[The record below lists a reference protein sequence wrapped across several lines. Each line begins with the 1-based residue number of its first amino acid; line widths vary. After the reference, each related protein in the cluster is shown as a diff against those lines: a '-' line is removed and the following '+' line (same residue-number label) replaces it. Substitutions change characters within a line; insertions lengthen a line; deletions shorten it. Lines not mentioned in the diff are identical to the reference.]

1 MPSIG
6 FPEAG
11 RGRLACPVAGN
22 PRRWPR
28 LALSFNPMI
37 FQEAPLALKDA
48 TPIAKGGIRLV
59 YPFPGNPDWLIKVMK
74 PEVASGRYGESG
86 TWFRR
91 NRRYGH
97 YILFMRE
104 IREYVAACASH
115 GGSAPFVHKITG
127 LVDTDLGLGL
137 VMEAARDAEGNLA
150 PTAAKLIFEGRYDDR
165 AAAAL
170 DQFLKDILESNVVFA
185 DLHERNIVYAR
196 GKDGQDRFVMI
207 DGLGSSTFLPFK
219 TWNRAINRR
228 SKQKRIERL
237 RKRIEGR
244 LEAYRSG
251 NPIP

>member
-1 MPSIG
+1 M
-6 FPEAG
+6 
-11 RGRLACPVAGN
+11 
-22 PRRWPR
+22 
-28 LALSFNPMI
+28 
-37 FQEAPLALKDA
+37 ALKDT
-48 TPIAKGGIRLV
+48 TPIAKGGVRLV
-59 YPFPGNPDWLIKVMK
+59 YPFPGNPDLLVKVMR
-74 PEVASGRYGESG
+74 PEVVAGRYGESG

-91 NRRYGH
+91 NRRYGP

-104 IREYVAACASH
+104 IREYVAACASQKS
-115 GGSAPFVHKITG
+115 GTASFVHKITG

-137 VMEAARDAEGNLA
+137 VMEAARDAEGHLA

-170 DQFLKDILESNVVFA
+170 ERFLADILESNVVFA

-196 GKDGQDRFVMI
+196 GKDGEDRFIMI

-219 TWNRAINRR
+219 TWIRAINLR
-228 SKQKRIERL
+228 SKRKRIDRL

-251 NPIP
+251 KPRP

>member
-1 MPSIG
+1 
-6 FPEAG
+6 
-11 RGRLACPVAGN
+11 
-22 PRRWPR
+22 
-28 LALSFNPMI
+28 
-37 FQEAPLALKDA
+37 
-48 TPIAKGGIRLV
+48 LV
-59 YPFPGNPDWLIKVMK
+59 KVMR
-74 PEVASGRYGESG
+74 PEVASGRYGEHG

-91 NRRYGH
+91 NRRHGH

-104 IREYVAACASH
+104 IREYVTACAGH

-150 PTAAKLIFEGRYDDR
+150 PTAAKMIFKGLYDDK

-170 DQFLKDILESNVVFA
+170 EEFLTAILESNVVFA

-196 GKDGQDRFVMI
+196 GQDGRDRFVMI

-219 TWNRAINRR
+219 TWSRTINRR

-244 LEAYRSG
+244 LAAFRSG